1 MTSQID
7 ATKPTEGQAY
17 TNDVRTNFAI
27 ARDEISNLQGA
38 SAIDEANIATLQQQV
53 LTLQTNAATDEANI
67 ATLQSQV
74 ADLETRVS
82 ALEAAARVT
91 GGSQ

>member
-53 LTLQTNAATDEANI
+53 
-67 ATLQSQV
+67 
-74 ADLETRVS
+74 ADLLARVA
-82 ALEAAARVT
+82 ALE
-91 GGSQ
+91 GGSP

>member
-38 SAIDEANIATLQQQV
+38 SAIDEGNIAALQTQVATLQ
-53 LTLQTNAATDEANI
+53 T
-67 ATLQSQV
+67 QV
-74 ADLETRVS
+74 ADLETRVA
-82 ALEAAARVT
+82 ALE
-91 GGSQ
+91 GGRQ

>member
-53 LTLQTNAATDEANI
+53 
-67 ATLQSQV
+67 
-74 ADLETRVS
+74 ADLLTRVA
-82 ALEAAARVT
+82 ALE
-91 GGSQ
+91 GGSP

>member
-7 ATKPTEGQAY
+7 ATKPTSGQAY
-17 TNDVRTNFAI
+17 TDDVRTNFAI

-53 LTLQTNAATDEANI
+53 
-67 ATLQSQV
+67 
-74 ADLETRVS
+74 ADLLTRVA
-82 ALEAAARVT
+82 ALE
-91 GGSQ
+91 GGSP